1 MNIPQRKM
9 INFLIF
15 FTAGSVAFLSFG
27 GRIVSGTATAMM
39 VTSTSAP
46 GWVCPCPCPRLWL

>member
-46 GWVCPCPCPRLWL
+46 GWV